1 MEGTK
6 YTTEESVL
14 RRAQEIIGIPLK
26 EVDKTGRLSTGKGAI
41 GTVIEESWYG
51 YTPNSESEPDF
62 PEAGIELKV
71 TPYIRKNGTIK
82 AKERLV
88 CNIINYME
96 EYDKTFE
103 TSSFWHKCKKMILMS
118 YEHLYDVPK
127 GDYHIDKA
135 ILFQFPDEDLII
147 IKQDWG
153 KIISKVRAGLAHEIS
168 EGDTMYLAAC
178 TKGAN
183 AKSVRQQP
191 FSQIPAKQRA
201 YSLKNSYMTRV
212 LNNYIFGEVKCP
224 KIIKDWKLLKHS
236 TFEDYII
243 EKVSKFYGMTQNQL
257 KVHFNV
263 ESTAK
268 NLNEIILARMLNVNG
283 KIAQTEEFQKANI
296 IPKTIRVQYNGRIK
310 ESMSF
315 PTFDFIRLSQ
325 ESEWEES
332 ELYNYLAPTKFMFVI
347 FHENEEGE
355 YVFERVM
362 FWNIPNA
369 DLDEVYKVWWRTV
382 QTIKEGVQLIPTAR
396 GMSNN
401 LPKQSESRV
410 AHVRP
415 HGKDSNDVL
424 PLPDGRN
431 MTKQCFW
438 LNNTYIAEQ
447 IGEN

>member
-1 MEGTK
+1 ME
-6 YTTEESVL
+6 
-14 RRAQEIIGIPLK
+14 
-26 EVDKTGRLSTGKGAI
+26 
-41 GTVIEESWYG
+41 
-51 YTPNSESEPDF
+51 
-62 PEAGIELKV
+62 
-71 TPYIRKNGTIK
+71 
-82 AKERLV
+82 
-88 CNIINYME
+88 
-96 EYDKTFE
+96 
-103 TSSFWHKCKKMILMS
+103 
-118 YEHLYDVPK
+118 
-127 GDYHIDKA
+127 
-135 ILFQFPDEDLII
+135 
-147 IKQDWG
+147 
-153 KIISKVRAGLAHEIS
+153 
-168 EGDTMYLAAC
+168 
-178 TKGAN
+178 
-183 AKSVRQQP
+183 
-191 FSQIPAKQRA
+191 
-201 YSLKNSYMTRV
+201 
-212 LNNYIFGEVKCP
+212 
-224 KIIKDWKLLKHS
+224 KLLK
-236 TFEDYII
+236 
-243 EKVSKFYGMTQNQL
+243 L
-257 KVHFNV
+257 KNF
-263 ESTAK
+263 K
-268 NLNEIILARMLNVNG
+268 KLILFLKR
-283 KIAQTEEFQKANI
+283 F
-296 IPKTIRVQYNGRIK
+296 K

-315 PTFDFIRLSQ
+315 PTLDFIRLSQ